1 MAAAAHTCSFCPLT
15 AAPATRRITAALKY
29 MLLAAIL
36 PSCCAL
42 LATALP
48 LGWQKLTAHRDG
60 PGRRRYGSLKRVQY
74 FILRCPTTR
83 D

>member
-1 MAAAAHTCSFCPLT
+1 
-15 AAPATRRITAALKY
+15 